1 MNLISRHIEYLIR
14 YNDCVIVPGWGAF
27 IAQYQPATFNNNQLL
42 PPSRS
47 LIFNPS
53 LTHDDGLLA
62 SSIVRQSAIGYDMAI
77 KQISDEVNALR
88 HQLDASG
95 EVALSKIGTFTRNDE
110 GTMLFEPFNTSSS
123 TSFFGLPTL
132 TVTPILTQAR
142 IEANETSKEGKN
154 DTIYVPIR
162 RSWTRIAASIVVMLG
177 LGFTLSTPIVND
189 NANQASVITTP
200 AQPKIELIEQA
211 NNSKLVLNISSVDST
226 DTHITVD
233 TLQRKQYQA
242 VMAYYKQREEQRKA
256 RQEAMLKQ
264 IEEQQQKQQEALA
277 NTNQVKTTVAQQPAK
292 VVATPT
298 QAQVQ
303 TQTQVHI
310 NSTDK
315 YCVVI
320 ASLTSRAQAEKFI
333 ASTGNR
339 NLQILEKDGKFRV
352 YAATGATY
360 NEALAIARNNGLL
373 TRYNGTWVCKK

>member
-27 IAQYQPATFNNNQLL
+27 IAQYQPATINNNQLL

-62 SSIVRQSAIGYDMAI
+62 SSIVRQSAMGYDMAI
-77 KQISDEVNALR
+77 KLISDEVNALR
-88 HQLDASG
+88 HQLDISG

-110 GTMLFEPFNTSSS
+110 GTMLFEPFNASSS
-123 TSFFGLPTL
+123 ATSFFGLPTIN
-132 TVTPILTQAR
+132 VTPILAQAR
-142 IEANETSKEGKN
+142 NEANESSKEGKS

-162 RSWTRIAASIVVMLG
+162 RSWTRIAASIAVMLG

-189 NANQASVITTP
+189 NAHQASVITTP
-200 AQPKIELIEQA
+200 VQPKIELIEKA
-211 NNSKLVLNISSVDST
+211 NNSNLVLNISSVDST
-226 DTHITVD
+226 EAFVTVD

-242 VMAYYKQREEQRKA
+242 VIAYYKQREEQRKA

-264 IEEQQQKQQEALA
+264 IEEQQKQQEALA
-277 NTNQVKTTVAQQPAK
+277 KANESKTIVAQQPTK
-292 VVATPT
+292 VAAQATPT
-298 QAQVQ
+298 LSQAL
-303 TQTQVHI
+303 I
-310 NSTDK
+310 NNADK

-360 NEALAIARNNGLL
+360 NQALAVARNNGLL
-373 TRYNGTWVCKK
+373 SRYNGTWVCKK